1 MITGGKHMNSYKID
15 DVATKTG
22 LTKRTIR
29 YYEEI
34 GLIETP
40 ARTEGGMR
48 LYSEEDIERL
58 NKIVLA
64 KEVLGFS
71 LQELQQFI
79 QMNEAIE
86 LHRHTVR
93 STEDRAERKGKL
105 IEISEVL
112 NREIEMIKFK
122 MMRMHEFKEELLA
135 LELMVKEAI
144 SHIDEE

>member
-1 MITGGKHMNSYKID
+1 MKTYKIED
-15 DVATKTG
+15 AAAKTG

-29 YYEEI
+29 YYEEL
-34 GLIETP
+34 GLIEP
-40 ARTEGGMR
+40 LDRTDGGMR

-79 QMNEAIE
+79 QMNETIE
-86 LHRHTVR
+86 QHRHTVR
-93 STEDRAERKGKL
+93 SSEDKAERKRKL

-112 NREIEMIKFK
+112 RREIEMIEFK
-122 MMRMHEFKEELLA
+122 VKRMHAFKEELLV
-135 LELMVKEAI
+135 LELRVKEAKEVI
-144 SHIDEE
+144 SHIEED

>member
-1 MITGGKHMNSYKID
+1 MKTYKID

-29 YYEEI
+29 YYEEL
-34 GLIETP
+34 GLIETMD
-40 ARTEGGMR
+40 RTEGGMR

-71 LQELQQFI
+71 LLELQQFI

-86 LHRHTVR
+86 QHRHTVR
-93 STEDRAERKGKL
+93 SLEDKAERKLKL
-105 IEISEVL
+105 IEISEVFH
-112 NREIEMIKFK
+112 REIEMIEFRIKR
-122 MMRMHEFKEELLA
+122 MRSFKEELLA
-135 LELMVKEAI
+135 LELRVKEAI
-144 SHIDEE
+144 SNIEED

>member
-1 MITGGKHMNSYKID
+1 MKTYKID

-29 YYEEI
+29 YYEEL
-34 GLIETP
+34 GLIETMD
-40 ARTEGGMR
+40 RTEGGMR

-79 QMNEAIE
+79 QMNETIE
-86 LHRHTVR
+86 QHRHTVR
-93 STEDRAERKGKL
+93 SLEDKAERKRKL
-105 IEISEVL
+105 IEISEVFH
-112 NREIEMIKFK
+112 REIEMIEFRIK
-122 MMRMHEFKEELLA
+122 RMHSFKEELLA
-135 LELMVKEAI
+135 LELRVKEAI
-144 SHIDEE
+144 SNIEED

>member
-1 MITGGKHMNSYKID
+1 MKTYKID

-29 YYEEI
+29 YYEEL
-34 GLIETP
+34 GLIETLD
-40 ARTEGGMR
+40 RTEGGIR

-71 LQELQQFI
+71 LQELHQFI
-79 QMNEAIE
+79 QMNETIE
-86 LHRHTVR
+86 QHRHSAR
-93 STEDRAERKGKL
+93 SLEDNAERKQKL

-112 NREIEMIKFK
+112 HREIEMIEFRMKRMNTFK
-122 MMRMHEFKEELLA
+122 DELLA
-135 LELMVKEAI
+135 LELRVKEAI
-144 SHIDEE
+144 SNTEED

>member
-1 MITGGKHMNSYKID
+1 MITGGKDMNSYKID

-34 GLIETP
+34 GLIETL

-86 LHRHTVR
+86 LHRDTVR

-135 LELMVKEAI
+135 LELRVKEAI
-144 SHIDEE
+144 SHIEQE